1 MLVGIDI
8 VDRDSKNVLDNDIK
22 RILKTLKVEEICVKQ
37 LTDEHLNIYYKTN
50 NCVMYN
56 NMIRV
61 LAKCEFSSIIVVDK
75 FNNKDFNWEKLS

>member
-1 MLVGIDI
+1 MLVGINI
-8 VDRDSKNVLDNDIK
+8 VDKDSKNMLDDIK
-22 RILKTLKVEEICVKQ
+22 RILRTLKVDEICVKQ
-37 LTDEHLNIYYKTN
+37 TSNEHFNIYYKTN

-56 NMIRV
+56 NIIKV